1 MHTVAGQRYKL
12 RLLNG
17 GSHFAYRIS
26 IDGSPIQNVATD
38 ASQVKSK
45 SANNISLD
53 EVIMHVGERFDVEL
67 NIPQEPGKR
76 VWIRADTL
84 EHRNSLGGVNGIR
97 GILNVVSSDEEIE
110 DIVNDD
116 VANPKED
123 VIHIPTPLEIVIFR
137 MKLKQQKKLEK
148 KGVIVLILWK

>member
-1 MHTVAGQRYKL
+1 MLNNDVQNRKRQQQDVALYHLQLANSTDEHLQNKYYVHEDLQKVFVL
-12 RLLNG
+12 FLEHVE
-17 GSHFAYRIS
+17 SHHKHLHLIVNTRCYRIQ
-26 IDGSPIQNVATD
+26 IWILVA
-38 ASQVKSK
+38 
-45 SANNISLD
+45 IC
-53 EVIMHVGERFDVEL
+53 FY
-67 NIPQEPGKR
+67 
-76 VWIRADTL
+76 
-84 EHRNSLGGVNGIR
+84 GIR